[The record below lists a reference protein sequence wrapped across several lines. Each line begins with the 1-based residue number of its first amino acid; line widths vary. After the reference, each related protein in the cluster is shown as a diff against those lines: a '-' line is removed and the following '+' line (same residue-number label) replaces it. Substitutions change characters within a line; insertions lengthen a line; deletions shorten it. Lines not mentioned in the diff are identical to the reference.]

1 MAIKIKQILDAQ
13 GTDTLLFSSWL
24 TAQGINRAEQAAYVQ
39 SGWLEKVAHGVY
51 KVAGANVSLFSAV
64 SAYNSQLG
72 KQCIIGAETA
82 LDIRGYSHYV
92 PMGKPLAFLFTES
105 RAKLPQW
112 FLTTEWDRTIRYH
125 TISLWTDNN
134 LGLEQR
140 EEDGR
145 TFLENAKKKAGKA
158 WDKVK
163 DTYTN
168 AVAQVDAG
176 VQASKEYWDK
186 LSGKIGMKMSE
197 IEAKVATIITNGIAK
212 GKEKIVKLFS
222 EADKA
227 AAINTFIGG
236 ALMCLKN
243 GMNSSDLIDIMSA
256 AGIQ

>member
-145 TFLENAKKKAGKA
+145 TLLISSPERAIMECLNRPFIAQTLMDTYYIMEMLTTLRPKLVQQLLEQCSSV
-158 WDKVK
+158 KVK
-163 DTYTN
+163 RLFLYLAEKANYPWYKAIDTGR
-168 AVAQVDAG
+168 VDLG
-176 VQASKEYWDK
+176 SGRRMISPTGKYVSKYN
-186 LSGKIGMKMSE
+186 I
-197 IEAKVATIITNGIAK
+197 TIPTEVYNY
-212 GKEKIVKLFS
+212 V
-222 EADKA
+222 
-227 AAINTFIGG
+227 
-236 ALMCLKN
+236 
-243 GMNSSDLIDIMSA
+243 
-256 AGIQ
+256 

>member
-134 LGLEQR
+134 LGLEQC

-145 TFLENAKKKAGKA
+145 TLLISSPERAIMECFNRPFIAQTLMDTYYIMEMLTTLRPKLVQQLLEQCSSV
-158 WDKVK
+158 KVK
-163 DTYTN
+163 RLFLYLAEKANYPWYKAIDTGR
-168 AVAQVDAG
+168 VDLG
-176 VQASKEYWDK
+176 SGRRMISPTGKYVSKYN
-186 LSGKIGMKMSE
+186 I
-197 IEAKVATIITNGIAK
+197 TIPTEVYNY
-212 GKEKIVKLFS
+212 V
-222 EADKA
+222 
-227 AAINTFIGG
+227 
-236 ALMCLKN
+236 
-243 GMNSSDLIDIMSA
+243 
-256 AGIQ
+256 

>member
-13 GTDTLLFSSWL
+13 GADTLLFSSWL

-145 TFLENAKKKAGKA
+145 TLLISSPERAIMECLNRPFIAQTLMDTYYIMEMLTTLRPKLVQQLLEQCSSV
-158 WDKVK
+158 KVK
-163 DTYTN
+163 RLFLYLAEKANYPWYKAIDTGRVNLGSGRRMISPTGKY
-168 AVAQVDAG
+168 V
-176 VQASKEYWDK
+176 SKYN
-186 LSGKIGMKMSE
+186 I
-197 IEAKVATIITNGIAK
+197 TIPTEVYNY
-212 GKEKIVKLFS
+212 V
-222 EADKA
+222 
-227 AAINTFIGG
+227 
-236 ALMCLKN
+236 
-243 GMNSSDLIDIMSA
+243 
-256 AGIQ
+256 

>member
-1 MAIKIKQILDAQ
+1 MATKIKQIIDAH

-51 KVAGANVSLFSAV
+51 KVAGANVPLFSAV

-105 RAKLPQW
+105 HAKLPQW

-125 TISLWTDNN
+125 TISLWADNS

-145 TFLENAKKKAGKA
+145 ILLISSPERAIMECLNRPFIAQTLMDTYYIMEMLTTLRPKLVQQLLEQCSSV
-158 WDKVK
+158 KVK
-163 DTYTN
+163 RLFLYLAEKANYPWYKEIDTSH
-168 AVAQVDAG
+168 VDLG
-176 VQASKEYWDK
+176 SGRRMISPTGKYVSKYN
-186 LSGKIGMKMSE
+186 I
-197 IEAKVATIITNGIAK
+197 TIPTEVYNY
-212 GKEKIVKLFS
+212 V
-222 EADKA
+222 
-227 AAINTFIGG
+227 
-236 ALMCLKN
+236 
-243 GMNSSDLIDIMSA
+243 
-256 AGIQ
+256 

>member
-72 KQCIIGAETA
+72 KQCIIGTETA

-145 TFLENAKKKAGKA
+145 TLLISSPERAIMECLNRPFIAQTLMDTYYIMEMLTTLRPKLVQQLLEQCSSV
-158 WDKVK
+158 KVK
-163 DTYTN
+163 RLFLYLAEKANYPWYKAIDTGR
-168 AVAQVDAG
+168 VDLG
-176 VQASKEYWDK
+176 SGRRMISPTGKYVSKYN
-186 LSGKIGMKMSE
+186 I
-197 IEAKVATIITNGIAK
+197 TIPTEVYNY
-212 GKEKIVKLFS
+212 V
-222 EADKA
+222 
-227 AAINTFIGG
+227 
-236 ALMCLKN
+236 
-243 GMNSSDLIDIMSA
+243 
-256 AGIQ
+256 